1 MPTYH
6 ILTFGCQMNVNDS
19 IWLGRALESHGFQE
33 APLESADVICIN
45 TCSVRE
51 KPEQKVVNTIHRIK
65 QLTLANPKT
74 LVGVLGCVAQQLGAK
89 LFKVTPQVR
98 LVAGPDALAMLP
110 KTIEQLLDESS
121 LHISL
126 LDFTSTYLE
135 REDENAAPIGP
146 CAYVN
151 IMQGC
156 DNFCTYCIVPYTRGR
171 QKSRPLPAI
180 LAECARKI
188 ELGAR
193 ELTLLGQNVNAY
205 GQDKAGDGT
214 RFAKLLEQVAALPNL
229 ERIRYTSPHPKDMR
243 PEDVEAFGSIAK
255 LCPSLHLP
263 LQSGSTRIL
272 KRMARGYSREEYA
285 KLVSDLKNVL
295 PSISLTTDIIVGFP
309 GETEDDLAETLSMM
323 DFCGYTSSYSFC
335 YSDRP
340 GCKAVNFLDKIAQD
354 VQHERLDQVQQKQDL
369 LTSEWLKTRVGQSTT
384 LLLEEKSPRQPNDGT
399 SWQGR
404 DPFGTIVHLNL
415 DAGANYRGKMLE
427 VTITG
432 CGKHCLHAKQK
443 SSLW

>member
-19 IWLGRALESHGFQE
+19 IWLGQALEAHNFSQ
-33 APLESADVICIN
+33 APLAEADVICIN

-51 KPEQKVVNTIHRIK
+51 KPEQKVINTIYRIK

-74 LVGVLGCVAQQLGAK
+74 LVGVLGCVAQQLGEK
-89 LFKVTPQVR
+89 LFHYTNQVR

-110 KTIEQLLDESS
+110 KTIEQLLENPSQR
-121 LHISL
+121 LSL

-135 REDENAAPIGP
+135 REPGKATKIGP
-146 CAYVN
+146 TAYVN

-171 QKSRPLPAI
+171 QKSRPKDAI
-180 LAECARKI
+180 LKECREKI
-188 ELGAR
+188 ALGAR

-214 RFAKLLEQVAALPNL
+214 RFAQLLHAIADLPGL
-229 ERIRYTSPHPKDMR
+229 ERIRYTSPHPKDMGV
-243 PEDVEAFGSIAK
+243 EDVAAFAKIPK
-255 LCPSLHLP
+255 LCPCLHLP

-272 KRMARGYSREEYA
+272 KRMGRGYTREEYS
-285 KLVSDLKNVL
+285 KLVDDLKTTL
-295 PSISLTTDIIVGFP
+295 PAISLTTDIIVGFP
-309 GETEDDLAETLSMM
+309 GEDDQDLLDTLTMM
-323 DFCGYTSSYSFC
+323 EYCAYHASFSFC

-340 GCKAVNFLDKIAQD
+340 GCRAVNFLDKIDRA
-354 VQHERLDQVQQKQDL
+354 VQHSRLEEVQHTQDI
-369 LTSEWLKTRVGQSTT
+369 LTTKWLKARVGQTT
-384 LLLEEKSPRQPNDGT
+384 TILLEEKSPRQPEGSV

-404 DPFGTIVHLNL
+404 DPYGTIVHLNL
-415 DAGANYRGKMLE
+415 PANKDYRGKMLE
-427 VTITG
+427 VTITDF
-432 CGKHCLHAKQK
+432 GKHCLHAQQK